1 MSNTD
6 QNLLEAIKTMLADS
20 YILFLK
26 TQNYHWNV
34 TGPHFAPL
42 HAMFEEQYRELFDA
56 NDEIAERIRAM
67 GHFAPGSFDAF
78 KQLATVEE
86 ENDVPESKKMI
97 ENLAKDHAK
106 LAEDAKAVIDAGE
119 AANDDVSVDL
129 GVRRREAHQKAHWM
143 LSAHLK

>member
-6 QNLLEAIKTMLADS
+6 QNLLEAMKTMLADS

-34 TGPHFAPL
+34 TGLHFAPL
-42 HAMFEEQYRELFDA
+42 HALFEEQYRELFEA

-67 GHFAPGSFDAF
+67 GHFAPGSFEAF
-78 KQLATVEE
+78 KQLTTIEE
-86 ENDVPESKKMI
+86 ANDVPESKKMI

-129 GVRRREAHQKAHWM
+129 GVRRRDAHQKAHWM